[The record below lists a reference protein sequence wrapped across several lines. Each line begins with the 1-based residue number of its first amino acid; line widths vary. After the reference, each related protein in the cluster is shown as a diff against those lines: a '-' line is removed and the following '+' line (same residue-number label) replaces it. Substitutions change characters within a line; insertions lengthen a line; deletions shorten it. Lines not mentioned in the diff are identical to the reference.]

1 MQKASG
7 TLQGYSGCCSLHSAA
22 LRHLWHVGLQEATTL
37 LKAPQAV
44 AATGQVLLHR
54 FYSKHSLVEVDVKVS
69 CMARRLLCM

>member
-1 MQKASG
+1 M
-7 TLQGYSGCCSLHSAA
+7 
-22 LRHLWHVGLQEATTL
+22 QEATTL

-69 CMARRLLCM
+69 WVGRRVLCI